1 MLELKAVNLFFFW
14 GGLAFYLLLER
25 LIPFRLP
32 SVSTARRW
40 LDNIGLAVF
49 NGLLLN
55 LMFAIPIFKAAQYVT
70 QNRLGVFHLV
80 TLPGWLRI
88 LVTVVFLD
96 FMLYL
101 WHFINHE
108 IPLFWRFHRVHHS
121 DLNLDVSTASRFH
134 LGELIISAVIKLSLV
149 FFLGAE
155 LVGLILFEILVVLT
169 SQFQHSNIRLP
180 EWFEKIWLVLFVP
193 PAMHR
198 IHHSVVIEER
208 NTNYGTVVSL
218 WDKMLGT
225 FLYRVDQTRIK
236 IGVGAYPKP
245 EKVRFPHLLVMPF
258 TRPVR

>member
-1 MLELKAVNLFFFW
+1 MLGLKAVNLFFFW
-14 GGLAFYLLLER
+14 GGLAFYLLLEW
-25 LIPFRLP
+25 LIPFRP
-32 SVSTARRW
+32 SIVSKARRW

-55 LMFAIPIFKAAQYVT
+55 LMFAVPIFKAAQYVT
-70 QNRLGVFHLV
+70 QNRLGVFHLLS
-80 TLPGWLRI
+80 LPGWLRI
-88 LVTVVFLD
+88 LITVLFLD

-134 LGELIISAVIKLSLV
+134 LGELTISAVIKLSLV

-169 SQFQHSNIRLP
+169 SQFQHSNIRVP
-180 EWFEKIWLVLFVP
+180 EWLEKIWLFLFVP
-193 PAMHR
+193 PSMHR
-198 IHHSVVIEER
+198 IHHSVVIKER
-208 NTNYGTVVSL
+208 NTNYGTILSL
-218 WDKMLGT
+218 WDKGLGT
-225 FLYRVDQTRIK
+225 FLYDLDQSRIK
-236 IGVGAYPKP
+236 IGVGAYPKA

-258 TRPVR
+258 TKPIR